1 MRSPRPV
8 LVVGSGAR
16 EHALARVLART
27 APVIVAPGNPGMV
40 TQATPFPITISALAP
55 QEIDVDLVII
65 GPEVPLA
72 EGLADTLRG
81 LSRLVVGPG
90 ADGAQLEGSKAFMK
104 ELLDEAQIPTA
115 KFGAFTSVAEALVF
129 LETMSPPYVVKTDG
143 LAAGKG
149 VLVTDSF
156 EEAKDD
162 VIDKLMG
169 EAFGKAGRRIVIE
182 EGLIGTECSLLAL
195 CDGERVVPLT
205 PAQDFKR
212 LANGDLGPNTG
223 GMGAYTPM
231 PQVTDELVA
240 ELVTTTI
247 EPLVRALRARGID
260 YRGVLYAGLMLT
272 ADGPKVLEF
281 NARFGDPEA
290 EVLLPLLQGDLVAW
304 FTSIAEGAV
313 APTPPAVGASVC
325 VVLAAPGYP
334 EAPRKSMPIA
344 GLGDDGQ
351 LLSPIDG
358 VTVFHGGT
366 NRPDPQGPF
375 LVNGGRVLTV
385 SAVAE
390 TLKAARALAYEAVAQ
405 ISFEGMQ
412 YRTDIAEDAVKR
424 EEQS

>member
-1 MRSPRPV
+1 MSSPRSV

-16 EHALARVLART
+16 EHALATVLART
-27 APVIVAPGNPGMV
+27 APVIVAPGNPGMGSTV
-40 TQATPFPITISALAP
+40 TPFPISTSTEQP
-55 QEIDVDLVII
+55 ETIDVDLVII

-72 EGLADTLRG
+72 DGLADRLRG
-81 LSRLVVGPG
+81 LGRLVVGPG

-104 ELLDEAQIPTA
+104 ELLDEAGIPTA
-115 KFGAFTSVAEALVF
+115 GFGTFTSVAEALLF

-156 EEAKDD
+156 QEAKDD

-182 EGLIGTECSLLAL
+182 EGLLGTECSLLAL
-195 CDGERVVPLT
+195 CDGERVVALT

-212 LANGDLGPNTG
+212 LSNGDLGPNTG

-231 PQVTDELVA
+231 PGISQELVA

-247 EPLVRALRARGID
+247 EPLVAAFRARGID

-272 ADGPKVLEF
+272 ESGPKVLEF

-290 EVLLPLLQGDLVAW
+290 EVLLPQLQGDLVAW
-304 FTSIAEGAV
+304 FTSIAQGSIAEALP
-313 APTPPAVGASVC
+313 APGASVC

-334 EAPRKSMPIA
+334 EAPRKSMPIF
-344 GLGDDGQ
+344 GLGHDGQ
-351 LLSPIDG
+351 LEDSING
-358 VTVFHGGT
+358 VMVFHAGT
-366 NRPDPQGPF
+366 SRPDVEGPF

-385 SAVAE
+385 SATAE
-390 TLKAARALAYEAVAQ
+390 TLKDARALAYKAVAQ

-412 YRTDIAEDAVKR
+412 YRTDIAEDAVRR

>member
-1 MRSPRPV
+1 MSSPRPV

-16 EHALARVLART
+16 EHALATVLART
-27 APVIVAPGNPGMV
+27 APVIVAPGNPGMGSTV
-40 TQATPFPITISALAP
+40 TPFPISTSAEQPEA
-55 QEIDVDLVII
+55 IDVDLVII

-72 EGLADTLRG
+72 DGLADRLRQLG
-81 LSRLVVGPG
+81 RLVVGPG

-104 ELLDEAQIPTA
+104 ELLDEAGIPTA
-115 KFGAFTSVAEALVF
+115 GFGTFTSVAEALLF

-156 EEAKDD
+156 QEAKED

-195 CDGERVVPLT
+195 CDGERVVALT

-212 LANGDLGPNTG
+212 LSNGDLGPNTG

-231 PQVTDELVA
+231 PGIGEDLVA

-247 EPLVRALRARGID
+247 EPLVAAFRARGID

-272 ADGPKVLEF
+272 ANGPKVLEF

-290 EVLLPLLQGDLVAW
+290 EVLLPLLQGDLVSW
-304 FTSIAEGAV
+304 FTSIAQGAIAEALP
-313 APTPPAVGASVC
+313 APGASVC

-334 EAPRKSMPIA
+334 EAPRKSMPIF
-344 GLGDDGQ
+344 GLGHDGQ
-351 LLSPIDG
+351 LEEPIEG
-358 VTVFHGGT
+358 VMVFHAGT
-366 NRPDPQGPF
+366 SRPDPEGPF

-385 SAVAE
+385 SATAE
-390 TLKAARALAYEAVAQ
+390 SLKDARALVYKAVAQ

-412 YRTDIAEDAVKR
+412 YRTDIAEDAVRR

>member
-1 MRSPRPV
+1 VSSPRSV

-16 EHALARVLART
+16 EHALATVLART
-27 APVIVAPGNPGMV
+27 APVIVAPGNPGMGS
-40 TQATPFPITISALAP
+40 TITPFPISTSTEQP
-55 QEIDVDLVII
+55 ETIDVDLVII

-72 EGLADTLRG
+72 DGLADRLRG
-81 LSRLVVGPG
+81 LGRLVVGPG

-104 ELLDEAQIPTA
+104 ALLDEAGIPTA
-115 KFGAFTSVAEALVF
+115 GFGTFTSVAEALLF

-156 EEAKDD
+156 QEAKDD

-182 EGLIGTECSLLAL
+182 EGLLGTECSLLAL
-195 CDGERVVPLT
+195 CDGERVVALT

-212 LANGDLGPNTG
+212 LSNGDLGPNTG

-231 PQVTDELVA
+231 PGISQDLVA

-247 EPLVRALRARGID
+247 EPLVAAFRARGID

-272 ADGPKVLEF
+272 ESGPKVLEF

-304 FTSIAEGAV
+304 FTSIAQGSIAEALP
-313 APTPPAVGASVC
+313 APGASVC

-334 EAPRKSMPIA
+334 EAPRKSMPIF
-344 GLGDDGQ
+344 GLGHDGQ
-351 LLSPIDG
+351 LEDSING
-358 VTVFHGGT
+358 VMVFHAGT
-366 NRPDPQGPF
+366 SRPDVEGPF

-385 SAVAE
+385 SATAE
-390 TLKAARALAYEAVAQ
+390 TLKDARSLAYKAVAQ

-412 YRTDIAEDAVKR
+412 YRTDIAEDAVRR

>member
-1 MRSPRPV
+1 MSSPRPV

-16 EHALARVLART
+16 EHALATVLART

-40 TQATPFPITISALAP
+40 SNVTPFPISTSAEQPEAI
-55 QEIDVDLVII
+55 EVDLVII

-72 EGLADTLRG
+72 DGLADRLRG
-81 LSRLVVGPG
+81 LGRLVVGPG

-104 ELLDEAQIPTA
+104 ELLDEAGIPTA
-115 KFGAFTSVAEALVF
+115 AFGTFTSVAEALVF

-156 EEAKDD
+156 QEAKDD

-195 CDGERVVPLT
+195 CDGERVVALT

-212 LANGDLGPNTG
+212 LSNGDLGPNTG

-231 PQVTDELVA
+231 PGIGEDLVA

-247 EPLVRALRARGID
+247 EPLVATFRARGID

-272 ADGPKVLEF
+272 ANGPKVLEF

-290 EVLLPLLQGDLVAW
+290 EVLLPLLQGDLVSW
-304 FTSIAEGAV
+304 FTSIAQGAIAEALP
-313 APTPPAVGASVC
+313 APGASVC

-334 EAPRKSMPIA
+334 EAPRKSMPIF
-344 GLGDDGQ
+344 GLGHDGQ
-351 LLSPIDG
+351 LEDSIDG
-358 VTVFHGGT
+358 VMVFHAGT
-366 NRPDPQGPF
+366 SRPDVEGPF

-385 SAVAE
+385 SATAE
-390 TLKAARALAYEAVAQ
+390 TLKVARSLAYKAVAQ

-412 YRTDIAEDAVKR
+412 YRTDIAEDAVRR

>member
-1 MRSPRPV
+1 VSSPRSV

-16 EHALARVLART
+16 EHALATVLART
-27 APVIVAPGNPGMV
+27 APVIVAPGNPGMGSTV
-40 TQATPFPITISALAP
+40 TPFPISTSTEQP
-55 QEIDVDLVII
+55 ETIDVDLVII

-72 EGLADTLRG
+72 DGLADRLRG
-81 LSRLVVGPG
+81 LGRLVVGPG

-104 ELLDEAQIPTA
+104 ELLDEAGIPTA
-115 KFGAFTSVAEALVF
+115 GFGTFTSVAEALLF

-156 EEAKDD
+156 QEAKDD

-182 EGLIGTECSLLAL
+182 EGLLGTECSLLAL
-195 CDGERVVPLT
+195 CDGERVVALT

-212 LANGDLGPNTG
+212 LSNGDLGPNTG

-231 PQVTDELVA
+231 PGISQELVA

-247 EPLVRALRARGID
+247 EPLVAAFRARGID

-272 ADGPKVLEF
+272 ESGPKVLEF

-290 EVLLPLLQGDLVAW
+290 EVLLPQLQGDLVAW
-304 FTSIAEGAV
+304 FTSIAQGSIAEALP
-313 APTPPAVGASVC
+313 APGASVC

-334 EAPRKSMPIA
+334 EAPRKSMPIF
-344 GLGDDGQ
+344 GLGHDGQ
-351 LLSPIDG
+351 LEDSING
-358 VTVFHGGT
+358 VMVFHAGT
-366 NRPDPQGPF
+366 SRPDVEGPF

-385 SAVAE
+385 SATAE
-390 TLKAARALAYEAVAQ
+390 TLKDARALAYKAVAQ

-412 YRTDIAEDAVKR
+412 YRTDIAEDAVRR

>member
-1 MRSPRPV
+1 
-8 LVVGSGAR
+8 
-16 EHALARVLART
+16 VLART
-27 APVIVAPGNPGMV
+27 APVIVAPGNPGMGSTV
-40 TQATPFPITISALAP
+40 TPFPISTSTEQP
-55 QEIDVDLVII
+55 ETIDVDLVII

-72 EGLADTLRG
+72 DGLADRLRG
-81 LSRLVVGPG
+81 LGRLVVGPG

-104 ELLDEAQIPTA
+104 ELLDEAGIPTA
-115 KFGAFTSVAEALVF
+115 GFGTFTSVAEALLF

-156 EEAKDD
+156 QEAKDD

-182 EGLIGTECSLLAL
+182 EGLLGTECSLLAL
-195 CDGERVVPLT
+195 CDGERVVALT

-212 LANGDLGPNTG
+212 LSNGDLGPNTG

-231 PQVTDELVA
+231 PGISQELVA

-247 EPLVRALRARGID
+247 EPLVAAFRARGID

-272 ADGPKVLEF
+272 ESGPKVLEF

-290 EVLLPLLQGDLVAW
+290 EVLLPQLQGDLVAW
-304 FTSIAEGAV
+304 FTSIAQGSIAEALP
-313 APTPPAVGASVC
+313 APGASVC

-334 EAPRKSMPIA
+334 EAPRKSMPIF
-344 GLGDDGQ
+344 GLGHDGQ
-351 LLSPIDG
+351 LEDSING
-358 VTVFHGGT
+358 VMVFHAGT
-366 NRPDPQGPF
+366 SRPDVEGPF

-385 SAVAE
+385 SATAE
-390 TLKAARALAYEAVAQ
+390 TLKDARALAYKAVAQ

-412 YRTDIAEDAVKR
+412 YRTDIAEDAVRR

>member
-1 MRSPRPV
+1 VSSPRPV

-16 EHALARVLART
+16 EHALATVLART
-27 APVIVAPGNPGMV
+27 APVIVAPGNPGMGSTV
-40 TQATPFPITISALAP
+40 TPFPISTSAEQPEA
-55 QEIDVDLVII
+55 IDVDLVII

-72 EGLADTLRG
+72 DGLADRLRQLG
-81 LSRLVVGPG
+81 RLVVGPG

-104 ELLDEAQIPTA
+104 ELLDEAGIPTA
-115 KFGAFTSVAEALVF
+115 GFGTFTSVAEALLF

-156 EEAKDD
+156 QEAKED

-195 CDGERVVPLT
+195 CDGERVVALT

-212 LANGDLGPNTG
+212 LSNGDLGPNTG

-231 PQVTDELVA
+231 PGIGEDLVA

-247 EPLVRALRARGID
+247 EPLVAAFRARGID

-272 ADGPKVLEF
+272 ANGPKVLEF

-290 EVLLPLLQGDLVAW
+290 EVLLPLLQGDLVSW
-304 FTSIAEGAV
+304 FTSIAQGAIAEALP
-313 APTPPAVGASVC
+313 APGASVC

-334 EAPRKSMPIA
+334 EAPRKSMPIF
-344 GLGDDGQ
+344 GLGHDGQ
-351 LLSPIDG
+351 LEEPIEG
-358 VTVFHGGT
+358 VMVFHAGT
-366 NRPDPQGPF
+366 SRPDPEGPF

-385 SAVAE
+385 SATAE
-390 TLKAARALAYEAVAQ
+390 SLKDARALVYKAVAQ

-412 YRTDIAEDAVKR
+412 YRTDIAEDAVRR

>member
-1 MRSPRPV
+1 VSQPRPV

-16 EHALARVLART
+16 EHALATVLART
-27 APVIVAPGNPGMV
+27 APVIVAPGNPGMA
-40 TQATPFPITISALAP
+40 TSSTPFPITVSTDRPEDL
-55 QEIDVDLVII
+55 DVDLVII

-81 LSRLVVGPG
+81 LGRLVVGPG

-104 ELLDEAQIPTA
+104 ELLDEAGIPTA
-115 KFGAFTSVAEALVF
+115 KFGAFTSVAEALAF
-129 LETMSPPYVVKTDG
+129 LATMSPPYVVKTDG

-182 EGLIGTECSLLAL
+182 EGLLGTECSLLAL
-195 CDGERVVPLT
+195 CDGERVVALT

-212 LANGDLGPNTG
+212 LGNGDAGPNTG

-231 PQVTDELVA
+231 PGIGQDLVA

-247 EPLVRALRARGID
+247 EPLVRAFQARGIN

-272 ADGPKVLEF
+272 EQGPKVLEF

-304 FTSIAEGAV
+304 FTSIAEGTI
-313 APTPPAVGASVC
+313 APALPAPGASVC

-334 EAPRKSMPIA
+334 EAPRKSMPIS
-344 GLGDDGQ
+344 GLASDGQ
-351 LLSPIDG
+351 LENAIAG
-358 VTVFHGGT
+358 VTVFHAGT
-366 NRPDPQGPF
+366 ARPDPDGPF
-375 LVNGGRVLTV
+375 LVSGGRVLTV
-385 SAVAE
+385 SATAE
-390 TLKAARALAYEAVAQ
+390 TLKDARVLAYQAVDQ

-412 YRTDIAEDAVKR
+412 YRTDIAEEAVRR
-424 EEQS
+424 EELS

>member
-55 QEIDVDLVII
+55 QDIDVDLVVI

-81 LSRLVVGPG
+81 LGRLVVGPG

-115 KFGAFTSVAEALVF
+115 KFAAFTSVAEALVF

-231 PQVTDELVA
+231 PQVKNELVA

-304 FTSIAEGAV
+304 FTSIAAGAV

-366 NRPDPQGPF
+366 ARPDQQGPF

-385 SAVAE
+385 SAAAE

>member
-1 MRSPRPV
+1 M
-8 LVVGSGAR
+8 
-16 EHALARVLART
+16 
-27 APVIVAPGNPGMV
+27 
-40 TQATPFPITISALAP
+40 
-55 QEIDVDLVII
+55 
-65 GPEVPLA
+65 
-72 EGLADTLRG
+72 
-81 LSRLVVGPG
+81 
-90 ADGAQLEGSKAFMK
+90 KA
-104 ELLDEAQIPTA
+104 LLDEAGIPTA
-115 KFGAFTSVAEALVF
+115 AFGTFTSVAEALVF

-156 EEAKDD
+156 QEAKDD

-195 CDGERVVPLT
+195 CDGERVVALT

-212 LANGDLGPNTG
+212 LSNGDLGPNTG

-231 PQVTDELVA
+231 PGIGEDLVT

-247 EPLVRALRARGID
+247 EPLVAAFRARGID

-272 ADGPKVLEF
+272 AQGPKVLEF

-290 EVLLPLLQGDLVAW
+290 EVLLPLLQGDLVSW
-304 FTSIAEGAV
+304 FTSIAQGAIAEALP
-313 APTPPAVGASVC
+313 APGASVC

-344 GLGDDGQ
+344 GLGHDGQ
-351 LLSPIDG
+351 LADPIAG
-358 VTVFHGGT
+358 VTVFHAGT
-366 NRPDPQGPF
+366 SRPDPEGPF

-385 SAVAE
+385 SATAE
-390 TLKAARALAYEAVAQ
+390 TLKHARSLAYKAVAQ

-412 YRTDIAEDAVKR
+412 YRTDIAEDAVRR

>member
-1 MRSPRPV
+1 VSSPRSV

-16 EHALARVLART
+16 EHALATVLART
-27 APVIVAPGNPGMV
+27 APVIVAPGNPGMGSTV
-40 TQATPFPITISALAP
+40 TLFPISTSTEQPEA
-55 QEIDVDLVII
+55 IDVDLVII

-72 EGLADTLRG
+72 DGLADRLRG
-81 LSRLVVGPG
+81 LGRLVVGPG

-104 ELLDEAQIPTA
+104 ALLDEAGIPTA
-115 KFGAFTSVAEALVF
+115 GFGTFTSVAEALLF

-156 EEAKDD
+156 QEAKDD

-195 CDGERVVPLT
+195 CDGERVVALT

-212 LANGDLGPNTG
+212 LSNGDLGPNTG

-231 PQVTDELVA
+231 PGIGEDLVT

-247 EPLVRALRARGID
+247 EPLVAAFRARGID

-272 ADGPKVLEF
+272 AQGPKVLEF

-290 EVLLPLLQGDLVAW
+290 EVLLPLLQGDLVSW
-304 FTSIAEGAV
+304 FTSIAQGAIAEALP
-313 APTPPAVGASVC
+313 APGASVC

-344 GLGDDGQ
+344 GLGHDGQ
-351 LLSPIDG
+351 LADPIAG
-358 VTVFHGGT
+358 VTVFHAGT
-366 NRPDPQGPF
+366 SRPDPEGPF

-385 SAVAE
+385 SATAE
-390 TLKAARALAYEAVAQ
+390 TLKVARALAYKAVAQ

-412 YRTDIAEDAVKR
+412 YRTDIAEDAVRR

>member
-1 MRSPRPV
+1 
-8 LVVGSGAR
+8 
-16 EHALARVLART
+16 
-27 APVIVAPGNPGMV
+27 VIVAPGNSGMAS
-40 TQATPFPITISALAP
+40 TTGAFPITTSSEQP
-55 QEIDVDLVII
+55 EQFDVDLVVI

-72 EGLADTLRG
+72 DGLSDRLRG
-81 LSRLVVGPG
+81 LGRLVVGPG

-104 ELLDEAQIPTA
+104 ALLDEAKIPTA
-115 KFGAFTSVAEALVF
+115 KFGTFTSVAEALEF
-129 LETMSPPYVVKTDG
+129 LQTMVPPYVVKTDG

-156 EEAKDD
+156 DEARDD

-212 LANGDLGPNTG
+212 LRDGDLGPNTG
-223 GMGAYTPM
+223 GMGAYTPI
-231 PQVTDELVA
+231 PGIGDDLVA

-247 EPLVRALRARGID
+247 EPLVEAFRARGID

-272 ADGPKVLEF
+272 AQGPKVLEF

-304 FTSIAEGAV
+304 FTSIAQGHV
-313 APTPPAVGASVC
+313 APALPAPGASVC

-334 EAPRKSMPIA
+334 EAPRKSMPIS

-351 LLSPIDG
+351 LEDPIDG
-358 VTVFHGGT
+358 VTVFHAGT
-366 NRPDPQGPF
+366 SRPDPTGPF
-375 LVNGGRVLTV
+375 LVSGGRVLTV
-385 SAVAE
+385 SATAA
-390 TLKAARALAYEAVAQ
+390 TLKAARALAYRAVEQ
-405 ISFEGMQ
+405 ISFDGMQ
-412 YRTDIAEDAVKR
+412 YRTDIAEEAVRR